1 MARARHSAVIERGR
15 IDCEQHQG
23 PFQTKSSPVYATRGW
38 GEMSS
43 LMKFF
48 KGHARRIQVQREKSS
63 HLAMFEISL
72 PSVCIVVPCKC
83 AINVLITLFVNGL
96 FRWEL
101 WSSVF
106 NWVDDAQQLVITIIE
121 FEENRTWLINYR
133 RNLFDDSCRWGL
145 NFLFFGW

>member
-1 MARARHSAVIERGR
+1 
-15 IDCEQHQG
+15 
-23 PFQTKSSPVYATRGW
+23 
-38 GEMSS
+38 MSS

-106 NWVDDAQQLVITIIE
+106 NWVDDAQQLVIIE
-121 FEENRTWLINYR
+121 FEENRTWFINYR
-133 RNLFDDSCRWGL
+133 RNLFDDGVWIFFSFFFLSGNLFLLIGWRFNSHFPSLIWLL
-145 NFLFFGW
+145 NWNFNFTVEN

>member
-1 MARARHSAVIERGR
+1 
-15 IDCEQHQG
+15 
-23 PFQTKSSPVYATRGW
+23 
-38 GEMSS
+38 MSS

-106 NWVDDAQQLVITIIE
+106 NWVDDAQQLVIIE
-121 FEENRTWLINYR
+121 FEENRTWFINYR
-133 RNLFDDSCRWGL
+133 RNLFDDGGWIFFSFFFCL
-145 NFLFFGW
+145 VIYFFLLDGDLILIFPA